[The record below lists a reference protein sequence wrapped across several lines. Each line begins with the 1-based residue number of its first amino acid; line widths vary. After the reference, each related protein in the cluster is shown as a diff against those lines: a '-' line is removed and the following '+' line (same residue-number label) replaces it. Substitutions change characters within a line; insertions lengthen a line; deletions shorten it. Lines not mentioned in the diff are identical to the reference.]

1 MPSIYPGHSTI
12 PLKSA
17 LATLQ
22 PILPGIASPNA
33 LPRNQPKKR
42 VRFALKL
49 DPEEEKAVTPVDE
62 EKTPTFIV
70 HSAKRVVDPWR
81 TNGPLCGQYTE
92 YLEKK
97 ENSTPELLDFNRP
110 GSPVPE
116 PESSTYTHTFLIQ
129 SKIPEI
135 VVDSITVSTPSR
147 HLPRIIQR
155 PKATKTTVRKSPSPV
170 AIDPIIK
177 TRATPISPP
186 RRLPHSANSR
196 NPASKRSDPTV
207 PSTKSPTLPPI
218 KSPTLP
224 PIKSPNSNER
234 VIRSDQPLGTKIV
247 NEYLQAKKLTE
258 IISNPLPSPSP
269 HQISYI
275 CGHSILPNLSKTPS
289 TSYQN
294 PTTNEPYFFRNHSN
308 DHFQPII
315 HPSH

>member
-1 MPSIYPGHSTI
+1 M
-12 PLKSA
+12 KSA

-22 PILPGIASPNA
+22 PILPDIASPNV

-49 DPEEEKAVTPVDE
+49 EPEEEKSVTPVDQE
-62 EKTPTFIV
+62 QIPTFIV
-70 HSAKRVVDPWR
+70 NSTKRVSDPWR
-81 TNGPLCGQYTE
+81 TNGPLYGVYTE

-97 ENSTPELLDFNRP
+97 DHPTLELLDLNRP
-110 GSPVPE
+110 GTPVPE

-135 VVDSITVSTPSR
+135 VVDSITVSTPTR
-147 HLPRIIQR
+147 HLPRIAQR
-155 PKATKTTVRKSPSPV
+155 TKATKTTVRKSPSPV
-170 AIDPIIK
+170 AIDPFAK
-177 TRATPISPP
+177 TRPTAVSPP
-186 RRLPHSANSR
+186 RRIPHSANSR
-196 NPASKRSDPTV
+196 SPTSKRSDL
-207 PSTKSPTLPPI
+207 TLPSI
-218 KSPTLP
+218 KSPH
-224 PIKSPNSNER
+224 PNEK

-247 NEYLQAKKLTE
+247 NDYLQSKKLTE
-258 IISNPLPSPSP
+258 IITNPLPSPSA

-294 PTTNEPYFFRNHSN
+294 PNTNEPYFFQHHTN
-308 DHFQPII
+308 DHYQPII